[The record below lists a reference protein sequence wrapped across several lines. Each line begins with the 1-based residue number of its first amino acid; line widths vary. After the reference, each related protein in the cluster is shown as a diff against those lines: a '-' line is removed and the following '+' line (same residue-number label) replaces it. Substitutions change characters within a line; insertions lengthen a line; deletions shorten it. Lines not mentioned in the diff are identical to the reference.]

1 LEFHF
6 RTAQREGNP
15 TLRVGFAALPHTSYA
30 HLARGT
36 NTGICATGHV
46 RGQRALAD
54 YSKVLGERTP
64 VPLLGTFDR
73 FFAWR
78 TKRTGAP
85 ALALRSHHD
94 PAEHEHGPVEEWFIR
109 TARIL
114 LGSRKNSAAAGTPKP
129 SPFQQR
135 IEVLEAENALLRADY
150 HRLAEE
156 VVALRTLVYVRHQN
170 GGG

>member
-1 LEFHF
+1 VPSFML
-6 RTAQREGNP
+6 RTFG
-15 TLRVGFAALPHTSYA
+15 
-30 HLARGT
+30 
-36 NTGICATGHV
+36 
-46 RGQRALAD
+46 
-54 YSKVLGERTP
+54 
-64 VPLLGTFDR
+64 R
-73 FFAWR
+73 FFAGR
-78 TKRTGAP
+78 TKRTSATAP
-85 ALALRSHHD
+85 ALRSRHD

-129 SPFQQR
+129 SPLQQR
-135 IEVLEAENALLRADY
+135 IVVLEAENALLRADY